1 MVETRRAE
9 TAGGLYERLL
19 HRLAL
24 ALDEADTAER
34 LRNEHPSE
42 LELKGLSPAELALI
56 RAYLDKDLNWLRGW
70 HAAAEELALIE
81 QQPTRAAKPVRN
93 PKSAAKSTPP
103 ARAARPLFKRRQQLL
118 CALCGA
124 PANWQRGQGVQ
135 ACGTCGSQL
144 FRAGNPR

>member
-42 LELKGLSPAELALI
+42 LELKGLTPAELALI
-56 RAYLDKDLNWLRGW
+56 RAYLDKDLHWLRGW

-93 PKSAAKSTPP
+93 SKSSPPPRAAK
-103 ARAARPLFKRRQQLL
+103 PLFKRRQQLL

-135 ACGTCGSQL
+135 ACATCGSQL

>member
-9 TAGGLYERLL
+9 MAGGLYERLL

-81 QQPTRAAKPVRN
+81 QQPVRAAKPVRN
-93 PKSAAKSTPP
+93 PKNSLPP
-103 ARAARPLFKRRQQLL
+103 RAARPLFKRRQQLL

-135 ACGTCGSQL
+135 ACSTCGSQL